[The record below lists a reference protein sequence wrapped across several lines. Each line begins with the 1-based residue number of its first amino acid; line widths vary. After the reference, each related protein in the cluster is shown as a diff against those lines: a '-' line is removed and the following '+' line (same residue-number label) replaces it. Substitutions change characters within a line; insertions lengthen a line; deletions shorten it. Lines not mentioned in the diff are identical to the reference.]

1 MYTSYTYTTY
11 PTILVPMDSD
21 DLVRDIYTQLLELY
35 AYDLEVEVL
44 SEKLK
49 NVAQQPSIQPI
60 NPNNPLAPYPWD
72 RTPANPNPWTQPW
85 RPGDAPIYY
94 GPPYKVTCEV
104 KNVPTEEHK
113 YSEEWDAW
121 YDPEKNEWL
130 ETKCSDPNCHF
141 CVGRP
146 ERPLP

>member
-1 MYTSYTYTTY
+1 
-11 PTILVPMDSD
+11 MDQ
-21 DLVRDIYTQLLELY
+21 LTNEIYTQLLELY

-44 SEKLK
+44 AEKLRK
-49 NVAQQPSIQPI
+49 VAPPQDIPT
-60 NPNNPLAPYPWD
+60 PYPWD
-72 RTPANPNPWTQPW
+72 KQVSPWDKPYIPPNPWDTPY
-85 RPGDAPIYY
+85 YY

-113 YSEEWDAW
+113 FSEEWDAW
-121 YDPEKNEWL
+121 YDPNKNEWL

-146 ERPLP
+146 ERPLA